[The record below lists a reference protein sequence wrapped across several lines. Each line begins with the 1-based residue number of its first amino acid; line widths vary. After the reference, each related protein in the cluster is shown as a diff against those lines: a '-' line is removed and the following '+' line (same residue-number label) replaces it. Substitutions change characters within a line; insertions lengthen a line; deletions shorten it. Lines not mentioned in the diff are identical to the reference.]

1 MTSLFFP
8 RINNRYY
15 FCLASVAHSEL
26 AKNSSIILDSISG
39 TVGSGTSCDFSLCF
53 CNYMRKFAC
62 NSYNSFAA
70 FSLSDLISFSSS
82 SILSVKVSTTD
93 FKGLT

>member
-8 RINNRYY
+8 RINSKYY

-26 AKNSSIILDSISG
+26 AKNSSIRLDSISG
-39 TVGSGTSCDFSLCF
+39 PVGSVTSYDSSLCF

-62 NSYNSFAA
+62 ISYNSFAA

-82 SILSVKVSTTD
+82 SILSVNVSTTD
-93 FKGLT
+93 YKGLT